1 MAGDKTHELE
11 IRTIEH
17 KEGPNVPAGGG
28 GATGGDRAKAG
39 EPGRDGHPHQESRD
53 HHKHNDAGQEGHK
66 RRKHGPA
73 EEKH

>member
-1 MAGDKTHELE
+1 MAGSKTHDLE

-28 GATGGDRAKAG
+28 ARVRNSPPRA
-39 EPGRDGHPHQESRD
+39 PRSQSQQEDRD
-53 HHKHNDAGQEGHK
+53 HHKHNNAGQDGHGPQ
-66 RRKHGPA
+66 KHSPA

>member
-1 MAGDKTHELE
+1 MAGDKTHDLE

-28 GATGGDRAKAG
+28 SKIRNSPPREARSRSQQENRDHNTHNNAG
-39 EPGRDGHPHQESRD
+39 QDGH
-53 HHKHNDAGQEGHK
+53 
-66 RRKHGPA
+66 RRQSHSPA

>member
-1 MAGDKTHELE
+1 MAGNKTHELE

-28 GATGGDRAKAG
+28 TGGDPAKAG
-39 EPGRDGHPHQESRD
+39 EPGKDGHPHQESRD
-53 HHKHNDAGQEGHK
+53 HHKHNNAGQTGHK
-66 RRKHGPA
+66 PQKHSPA